1 MKIQEMKIALADAE
15 VKKNKTAMLHYLALK
30 HADILMNDDP
40 KELCKMLGLKVSM
53 ASEILKMRAV
63 HLLMKS
69 ENLKI

>member
-1 MKIQEMKIALADAE
+1 
-15 VKKNKTAMLHYLALK
+15 MLHYLALK
-30 HADILMNDDP
+30 HADELMDEDP
-40 KELCKMLGLKVSM
+40 KEICKMLGLKASM